1 MKKLLGLV
9 MILGMTLASAQAD
22 CLPMYKK
29 YKVKA
34 VVKSTLLTTGGTG
47 AVALGAVAVYVG
59 AILGITASNEGILI
73 LGTVAGGLSAANGVI
88 LSVSSVKS
96 ASRFVS
102 LFKALKL
109 IKESQVGT
117 GDHLEELA
125 DDLNDKYDRT
135 GESKITTQQI
145 ATILVEGN
153 DVNQFCLDSKN
164 LYGRKVMVEY
174 IETKLG
180 LR

>member
-1 MKKLLGLV
+1 MKKLLALI
-9 MILGMTLASAQAD
+9 MILGMMLATAQAD

-34 VVKSTLLTTGGTG
+34 VVNSTLLTTGGAG
-47 AVALGAVAVYVG
+47 GVALGAVAVYVG
-59 AILGITASNEGILI
+59 AIIGITASSEGIML
-73 LGTVAGGLSAANGVI
+73 LGTVAGGLSAATGVV
-88 LSVSSVKS
+88 LTVSSVKS

-109 IKESQVGT
+109 IKESQVGS
-117 GDHLEELA
+117 GDHLNELA
-125 DDLNDKYDRT
+125 DDLNDQYDLS
-135 GESKITTQQI
+135 GEAAVTPQKLAALI
-145 ATILVEGN
+145 AEGN
-153 DVNQFCLDSKN
+153 NVNQFCLDSKN

-174 IETKLG
+174 LVTKLG

>member
-1 MKKLLGLV
+1 MKKLLALI
-9 MILGMTLASAQAD
+9 MILAMTVTTAQAD
-22 CLPMYKK
+22 CMPMYKK

-34 VVKSTLLTTGGTG
+34 VVNSTLLTTSGTG
-47 AVALGAVAVYVG
+47 GVALGVVAAYVG
-59 AILGITASNEGILI
+59 AILGITASSEGIVI
-73 LGTVAGGLSAANGVI
+73 LGTVAGGLSAAGGI
-88 LSVSSVKS
+88 ALTVSSVKS

-117 GDHLEELA
+117 GDHLDELA
-125 DDLNDKYDRT
+125 DDLNDKYDLS
-135 GESKITTQQI
+135 GEAAVTAQKLAALI
-145 ATILVEGN
+145 AEGN
-153 DVNQFCLDSKN
+153 SVNQFCLDSKN

-174 IETKLG
+174 LETKLG